1 MTIKVKVKTIAIPN
15 LDVNR
20 VKEKEEELE
29 DIIKGKLENGYDLH
43 LTAGGD
49 NFVIL
54 IFKKE
59 E

>member
-1 MTIKVKVKTIAIPN
+1 MAIKIKVKTIAIPN
-15 LDVNR
+15 LDVNM

-29 DIIKGKLENGYDLH
+29 SIIKEKLENGYTLH

-49 NFVIL
+49 NYVIL